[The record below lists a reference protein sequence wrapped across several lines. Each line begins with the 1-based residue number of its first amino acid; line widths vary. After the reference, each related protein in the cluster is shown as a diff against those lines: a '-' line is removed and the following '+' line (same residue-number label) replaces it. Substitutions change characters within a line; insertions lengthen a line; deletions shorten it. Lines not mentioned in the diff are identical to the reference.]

1 VLTSAVVAMPGSS
14 TSARWNSPLVPRPI
28 DIRFLAFLC
37 CGTQLGLDADQHRV
51 VNSGG
56 EYDVKKGRHGR
67 EENRREIYK
76 EVNTWER
83 DW

>member
-1 VLTSAVVAMPGSS
+1 V
-14 TSARWNSPLVPRPI
+14 
-28 DIRFLAFLC
+28 
-37 CGTQLGLDADQHRV
+37 DQHRV

>member
-28 DIRFLAFLC
+28 YILFLAFLY
-37 CGTQLGLDADQHRV
+37 CGTQLGSAADQHRV

-56 EYDVKKGRHGR
+56 EKYVKKDRHGR
-67 EENRREIYK
+67 EENRREIHK
-76 EVNTWER
+76 EANTWER
-83 DW
+83 D